1 MSDFEVFRATTSLDR
16 LKALGR
22 DESPYTIEVRFL
34 DGLSLTQQAAFKA
47 AARRWTR
54 VIVGDQPAAEVPSG
68 PGLPDGV
75 TPGEVIDDIVIVAEG
90 GKMDG
95 PGHVLGGALPLRF
108 RPNGL
113 PFVGWMR
120 FDSEDLDRLEADGR
134 LHDVI
139 AHEMGHVLG
148 IGKTVWRRLG
158 LLSGEG
164 TDEPLFMGQ
173 RAGQEYGALLGSLE
187 AHPVPVEN
195 VGGQGSV
202 GSHWRESVF
211 GDELM
216 TSRVGNATA
225 CPLSRLTA
233 AALADLGYE
242 VDMAA
247 VEPYVLPTPLLLA
260 QNREQPSELV
270 LHCDMEPPR
279 QL

>member
-1 MSDFEVFRATTSLDR
+1 MSDFEVFRASASPDR
-16 LKALGR
+16 VKALGR
-22 DESPYTIEVRFL
+22 EESPYTIEVRFL
-34 DGLSLTQQAAFKA
+34 DGLSVTQQAAFKA

-54 VIVGDQPAAEVPSG
+54 VIVGDQPEAEVSPG

-75 TPGEVIDDIVIVAEG
+75 TPGELIDDIVIVAEG
-90 GKMDG
+90 AKIDG
-95 PGHVLGGALPLRF
+95 PGTILGQALPLRF

-113 PFVGWMR
+113 PLVGRMS
-120 FDSEDLDRLEADGR
+120 FDTGDLDKMEADGR

-158 LLSGEG
+158 LLVGEG
-164 TDEPLFMGQ
+164 TAEPLFIGQ
-173 RAGQEYGALLGSLE
+173 RAGREYGALLGSLE

-195 VGGQGSV
+195 VGGSGSV

-211 GDELM
+211 GEELM
-216 TSRVGNATA
+216 TSRIGNATVR
-225 CPLSRLTA
+225 PLSRLTA

-247 VEPYVLPTPLLLA
+247 AEPYVLPTPLLLA
-260 QNREQPSELV
+260 QNREQPGELV
-270 LHCDMEPPR
+270 LHCDIEPPS
-279 QL
+279 